1 MNKLNHL
8 RIIDHI
14 THHLLPFMKRNIN
27 MINMKKRANMKGMI
41 WHKGRIIR
49 RRKEMEAVSRKKKY
63 NGWLLRIR
71 PKVKA
76 NS

>member
-1 MNKLNHL
+1 
-8 RIIDHI
+8 
-14 THHLLPFMKRNIN
+14 
-27 MINMKKRANMKGMI
+27 MKGMI